1 MCDALMRFANQAVK
15 VKSEGKKS
23 KTGRENKLK
32 SNAKHKTTTQDMNIS
47 VMAIKLVTYSTTNLV
62 IWTLLLSK
70 RVQLSLGV

>member
-32 SNAKHKTTTQDMNIS
+32 SNAKHKTTT
-47 VMAIKLVTYSTTNLV
+47 
-62 IWTLLLSK
+62 
-70 RVQLSLGV
+70 